1 MAKKRI
7 TISSKRE
14 QEIERAYVQ
23 TPAGKV
29 MFTLTLVACVALLVG
44 LLIETYKVSAWGTEF
59 INPDSLIYAYSNYLF
74 MWGSFAA
81 LICMVF
87 YIKFAVDYK
96 TKNGTVKTTK
106 TIKKPATK
114 KVVKK
119 TEPAKKEES
128 KPAKKPAVKKTV
140 KSTTK
145 TTTKTTTKKTK

>member
-1 MAKKRI
+1 MAKRRI
-7 TISSKRE
+7 VLSSKRE
-14 QEIERAYVQ
+14 QEIEQAYVQ

-59 INPDSLIYAYSNYLF
+59 IDPNSLIYTYSNQLF

-87 YIKFAVDYK
+87 YIKFAVDFK
-96 TKNGTVKTTK
+96 AKKGTAKTTK
-106 TIKKPATK
+106 TTKKPVTK

-119 TEPAKKEES
+119 AEPAKKVET
-128 KPAKKPAVKKTV
+128 KPAKKTVAKK
-140 KSTTK
+140 
-145 TTTKTTTKKTK
+145 TTKTTTKKTK

>member
-7 TISSKRE
+7 VLSSKQE
-14 QEIERAYVQ
+14 QEIEQAYVQ

-59 INPDSLIYAYSNYLF
+59 IDPDSLIYTYSNQLF

-87 YIKFAVDYK
+87 YIKFAVDFK
-96 TKNGTVKTTK
+96 TKKGTVKTTK
-106 TIKKPATK
+106 TT
-114 KVVKK
+114 
-119 TEPAKKEES
+119 
-128 KPAKKPAVKKTV
+128 KKPAVKKVAKKAEPTKKVEAKPVKKTV
-140 KSTTK
+140 VKK
-145 TTTKTTTKKTK
+145 TAKPAAKKTK